1 MIIVSSVPGRERQ
14 VVQVAKV
21 ILRLNFPR
29 ATDSR
34 VTSTPALLG
43 GTFLM
48 ASPSSIHALSQ
59 TFGSRSMSR
68 KFSLALDI
76 GQAMYVN
83 SRGMEMLRSR

>member
-1 MIIVSSVPGRERQ
+1 
-14 VVQVAKV
+14 
-21 ILRLNFPR
+21 
-29 ATDSR
+29 
-34 VTSTPALLG
+34 
-43 GTFLM
+43 M